1 MSVRGGL
8 LPHTGNEGRS
18 TGYLKCLYTN
28 AQSLGNKQGELE
40 VLVMSKNY
48 DVIGITET
56 WWDNSHDWS
65 TVMDGYKLFR
75 KDRQGR
81 KGGGVALYVR
91 EQYDCSELRY
101 ETVEK
106 PECLWIKFRSV
117 CNKSD
122 VVVGVCY
129 RPPDQGDEVDEA
141 FFRKLTE
148 ATRSHALILMGD
160 FNFPDICWESNTAV
174 HRQSR
179 KFLESVGDN
188 FLAQVLE
195 EPTGGDA
202 FLDLLLTNRVELVG
216 EAKMDGNLGGIDHE
230 LVEFRI
236 LTQGRKVSS
245 RIRTQDFRK
254 ADFDSLRERMAR
266 IPWGT
271 NLKGKGVQ
279 ESWLYFKESLLR
291 LQGQTIPMSRK
302 NSKYGRRPAWLNGE
316 ILADLKHKK
325 EAYKKWKVGH
335 MTREEYKNIA
345 RACRNDIRRAKSHL
359 ELQLARDVK
368 SNKKGFFRYVGNKKK
383 AKESVGPLL
392 NEGGN
397 LVTEDVEKANVLNA
411 FFASVFT
418 NKVSS
423 QTAALGITKWG
434 RDGQPS
440 VEIEVVRDYLE
451 KLDVHKSMGPEEL
464 HPRVLKELA
473 AVIAEP
479 LAIIFENSWRTGEV
493 PDDWKKA
500 NVVPIFKKGK
510 KEDPGNYRPVSLTSV
525 PGKIMEQ
532 VLKESILK
540 HLHERKVIR
549 NSQHG
554 FTKGR
559 SCLTNLIAFY
569 DEITGSVDE
578 GKAVDVLFLDFSK
591 AFDTVSHSILVSKLR
606 KYGLD
611 ECTIRWVESWLDCR
625 ARRVVINGSMSSW
638 QPVSSGVPQGS
649 VLGPVLFNIFINDLE
664 DGVDCTLSKFADD
677 TKLGGVV
684 DMLEGRDRIQ
694 KDLDKLEDWA
704 KRNLMR
710 FNKDKCRVLHL
721 GWKNPMHRYRLGTE
735 WLGSSSAEK
744 DLGVTVDEKL
754 DMSQQC
760 ALVAKKANGIL
771 GCISR
776 GIASR
781 SRDVI
786 VPLYSTLVRPHLEYC
801 VQFWAP
807 HYKKD
812 VDKLERVQRRAT
824 KIIRGL
830 EHMTYEER
838 LREVGLFSLQKR
850 RMRGDLIAAFNYLKG
865 GSKEDGSRLFSMV
878 ADDRTRSNGLKLQW
892 GRFRLDIRKNFFT
905 KRVVKH
911 WNALPRE
918 VEVEVES
925 PSLEVFKV
933 RLDKAL
939 AGMI

>member
-1 MSVRGGL
+1 M
-8 LPHTGNEGRS
+8 
-18 TGYLKCLYTN
+18 
-28 AQSLGNKQGELE
+28 
-40 VLVMSKNY
+40 
-48 DVIGITET
+48 
-56 WWDNSHDWS
+56 
-65 TVMDGYKLFR
+65 
-75 KDRQGR
+75 
-81 KGGGVALYVR
+81 
-91 EQYDCSELRY
+91 
-101 ETVEK
+101 
-106 PECLWIKFRSV
+106 
-117 CNKSD
+117 
-122 VVVGVCY
+122 
-129 RPPDQGDEVDEA
+129 
-141 FFRKLTE
+141 
-148 ATRSHALILMGD
+148 
-160 FNFPDICWESNTAV
+160 
-174 HRQSR
+174 
-179 KFLESVGDN
+179 
-188 FLAQVLE
+188 
-195 EPTGGDA
+195 
-202 FLDLLLTNRVELVG
+202 
-216 EAKMDGNLGGIDHE
+216 
-230 LVEFRI
+230 
-236 LTQGRKVSS
+236 
-245 RIRTQDFRK
+245 
-254 ADFDSLRERMAR
+254 
-266 IPWGT
+266 
-271 NLKGKGVQ
+271 
-279 ESWLYFKESLLR
+279 
-291 LQGQTIPMSRK
+291 
-302 NSKYGRRPAWLNGE
+302 
-316 ILADLKHKK
+316 
-325 EAYKKWKVGH
+325 
-335 MTREEYKNIA
+335 
-345 RACRNDIRRAKSHL
+345 
-359 ELQLARDVK
+359 
-368 SNKKGFFRYVGNKKK
+368 
-383 AKESVGPLL
+383 
-392 NEGGN
+392 
-397 LVTEDVEKANVLNA
+397 
-411 FFASVFT
+411 
-418 NKVSS
+418 
-423 QTAALGITKWG
+423 
-434 RDGQPS
+434 
-440 VEIEVVRDYLE
+440 
-451 KLDVHKSMGPEEL
+451 HKSMGPDEL
-464 HPRVLKELA
+464 HPRVLKELT
-473 AVIAEP
+473 AVIAEQ

-532 VLKESILK
+532 VLIESILK
-540 HLHERKVIR
+540 HLHEEKVIR

-591 AFDTVSHSILVSKLR
+591 AFDMVSHSILVSKLR

-625 ARRVVINGSMSSW
+625 AQRVVINGSMSSW

-664 DGVDCTLSKFADD
+664 DGVDCTLRKFADD

-684 DMLEGRDRIQ
+684 DTLEGRDRIQ

-710 FNKDKCRVLHL
+710 FNKDKCSVLHL
-721 GWKNPMHRYRLGTE
+721 GRKNPMHRYRLGAE

-838 LREVGLFSLQKR
+838 LRELGLFSLQKR

-865 GSKEDGSRLFSMV
+865 GSKRGWL
-878 ADDRTRSNGLKLQW
+878 
-892 GRFRLDIRKNFFT
+892 
-905 KRVVKH
+905 
-911 WNALPRE
+911 
-918 VEVEVES
+918 
-925 PSLEVFKV
+925 
-933 RLDKAL
+933 
-939 AGMI
+939 

>member
-40 VLVMSKNY
+40 VLVMSRNY

-141 FFRKLTE
+141 FFRQLTE

-179 KFLESVGDN
+179 KFLESVEDN
-188 FLAQVLE
+188 FLAQVLG
-195 EPTGGDA
+195 EPTRGGA

-216 EAKMDGNLGGIDHE
+216 EAKVDGNLGGSDHE

-245 RIRTQDFRK
+245 RIRTLDFRK
-254 ADFDSLRERMAR
+254 ADFDSLREQMAR
-266 IPWGT
+266 IPWRT
-271 NLKGKGVQ
+271 NMKGKGVQ

-291 LQGQTIPMSRK
+291 LQGQTIPMSRR
-302 NSKYGRRPAWLNGE
+302 NSKHGKRPAWLNGE

-345 RACRNDIRRAKSHL
+345 RACRKDIRRAKSHL

-423 QTAALGITKWG
+423 QTAALGITEWG

-451 KLDVHKSMGPEEL
+451 KLDVHKSMGPDEL

-510 KEDPGNYRPVSLTSV
+510 EDDPGNYRPVSLTSV

-625 ARRVVINGSMSSW
+625 AQRVVINGSMSSW

-684 DMLEGRDRIQ
+684 DTLEGRDRIQ

-824 KIIRGL
+824 KMIRGL

-838 LREVGLFSLQKR
+838 LRELGLFSLQKR

-918 VEVEVES
+918 VVES

>member
-1 MSVRGGL
+1 M
-8 LPHTGNEGRS
+8 
-18 TGYLKCLYTN
+18 
-28 AQSLGNKQGELE
+28 
-40 VLVMSKNY
+40 
-48 DVIGITET
+48 
-56 WWDNSHDWS
+56 
-65 TVMDGYKLFR
+65 
-75 KDRQGR
+75 
-81 KGGGVALYVR
+81 
-91 EQYDCSELRY
+91 
-101 ETVEK
+101 
-106 PECLWIKFRSV
+106 
-117 CNKSD
+117 
-122 VVVGVCY
+122 
-129 RPPDQGDEVDEA
+129 
-141 FFRKLTE
+141 
-148 ATRSHALILMGD
+148 
-160 FNFPDICWESNTAV
+160 
-174 HRQSR
+174 
-179 KFLESVGDN
+179 
-188 FLAQVLE
+188 
-195 EPTGGDA
+195 
-202 FLDLLLTNRVELVG
+202 
-216 EAKMDGNLGGIDHE
+216 
-230 LVEFRI
+230 VEFRI
-236 LTQGRKVSS
+236 LTQGRKESS
-245 RIRTQDFRK
+245 RIQTLDFRK
-254 ADFDSLRERMAR
+254 ADFDSLRELMGK
-266 IPWGT
+266 IPWE
-271 NLKGKGVQ
+271 NNMRGKGVQ

-291 LQGQTIPMSRK
+291 LQGQTIPMCRK
-302 NSKYGRRPAWLNGE
+302 NSKYGRRPAWLNNE

-325 EAYKKWKVGH
+325 EAYKKWKIGQ
-335 MTREEYKNIA
+335 MTRDEYINIA
-345 RACRNDIRRAKSHL
+345 RAYRNEIRKAKSHL
-359 ELQLARDVK
+359 ELQLVRDVK
-368 SNKKGFFRYVGNKKK
+368 SNKKSFFRYVGNKKK

-423 QTAALGITKWG
+423 QTTALGSTAWG
-434 RDGQPS
+434 GGGQPS
-440 VEIEVVRDYLE
+440 VKEEVVRDYLE
-451 KLDVHKSMGPEEL
+451 KLDVHKSMGPDAL
-464 HPRVLKELA
+464 HLRVLKELVD
-473 AVIAEP
+473 VIAEP
-479 LAIIFENSWRTGEV
+479 LAIIFENSWQKRDV

-525 PGKIMEQ
+525 PVKIMEQ

-540 HLHERKVIR
+540 HLDERKVIR

-554 FTKGR
+554 FTKGK

-578 GKAVDVLFLDFSK
+578 GKAVDVLFLNFSK
-591 AFDTVSHSILVSKLR
+591 AFDTVSHSILVSKLK
-606 KYGLD
+606 KYGLHG
-611 ECTIRWVESWLDCR
+611 CTTRWVESWLDCR
-625 ARRVVINGSMSSW
+625 AQRVVINGSMSSW

-664 DGVDCTLSKFADD
+664 DGVDCTLSKFVDD

-684 DMLEGRDRIQ
+684 DTLEGRDRIQ
-694 KDLDKLEDWA
+694 RDLDKLEDWA

-721 GWKNPMHRYRLGTE
+721 GRKNPVHRYRLGTE

-760 ALVAKKANGIL
+760 ALVAKSANGIL

-781 SRDVI
+781 SRDVL
-786 VPLYSTLVRPHLEYC
+786 VPVYSTLVRPHLEYW

-812 VDKLERVQRRAT
+812 VEKLERVQRRAT

-830 EHMTYEER
+830 EHMTYER
-838 LREVGLFSLQKR
+838 LRELGLFSLRKR
-850 RMRGDLIAAFNYLKG
+850 RMRGDLITAFNYLKG
-865 GSKEDGSRLFSMV
+865 GSKEDGSRLFSV
-878 ADDRTRSNGLKLQW
+878 IADDRTRSNGLKLQW

-905 KRVVKH
+905 RRVVKYR
-911 WNALPRE
+911 NALPRE
-918 VEVEVES
+918 VVES

>member
-1 MSVRGGL
+1 M
-8 LPHTGNEGRS
+8 
-18 TGYLKCLYTN
+18 
-28 AQSLGNKQGELE
+28 LG
-40 VLVMSKNY
+40 
-48 DVIGITET
+48 I
-56 WWDNSHDWS
+56 
-65 TVMDGYKLFR
+65 
-75 KDRQGR
+75 
-81 KGGGVALYVR
+81 
-91 EQYDCSELRY
+91 
-101 ETVEK
+101 
-106 PECLWIKFRSV
+106 IKS
-117 CNKSD
+117 
-122 VVVGVCY
+122 
-129 RPPDQGDEVDEA
+129 
-141 FFRKLTE
+141 
-148 ATRSHALILMGD
+148 LMGD
-160 FNFPDICWESNTAV
+160 FNHPDICWESNTVV

-179 KFLESVGDN
+179 KFLENVGDN
-188 FLAQVLE
+188 FLVQVLE
-195 EPTGGDA
+195 EPTRGRA
-202 FLDLLLTNRVELVG
+202 LLDLLLTNREELVG
-216 EAKMDGNLGGIDHE
+216 EAKVDGNLGGSDHKM
-230 LVEFRI
+230 VEFRI
-236 LTQGRKVSS
+236 LTQGRKESS
-245 RIRTQDFRK
+245 RIQTLDFRK
-254 ADFDSLRERMAR
+254 ADFDSLRELMGK
-266 IPWGT
+266 IPWE
-271 NLKGKGVQ
+271 NNMRGKGVQ
-279 ESWLYFKESLLR
+279 EGWLYFKESLLR
-291 LQGQTIPMSRK
+291 LQGQTILMCRK
-302 NSKYGRRPAWLNGE
+302 NSKYGRRPAWLNSE
-316 ILADLKHKK
+316 ILAALKYKK
-325 EAYKKWKVGH
+325 EAYKKWKIGQ
-335 MTREEYKNIA
+335 MTRDEYKNIA
-345 RACRNDIRRAKSHL
+345 RACRSKIRKAKSHL

-368 SNKKGFFRYVGNKKK
+368 SNKKGFFRYVSNKKK
-383 AKESVGPLL
+383 VKKSVGPLL

-411 FFASVFT
+411 FFASVFM

-423 QTAALGITKWG
+423 QTTALGSTAWEG
-434 RDGQPS
+434 GGQPS
-440 VEIEVVRDYLE
+440 VKEEVIRDYLE
-451 KLDVHKSMGPEEL
+451 KLDVHKSMGPDAL
-464 HPRVLKELA
+464 HLRVLKELA
-473 AVIAEP
+473 DVIAEP
-479 LAIIFENSWRTGEV
+479 LAIISENSWRSGEV

-500 NVVPIFKKGK
+500 NIVPIFKKGK

-540 HLHERKVIR
+540 HLEERKVIR

-554 FTKGR
+554 FTKGK
-559 SCLTNLIAFY
+559 SCLINLIAFY

-578 GKAVDVLFLDFSK
+578 GKAMDVLFLDFSK
-591 AFDTVSHSILVSKLR
+591 AFDTVSHSILASKLK

-611 ECTIRWVESWLDCR
+611 EWTIRWIESWLDCR
-625 ARRVVINGSMSSW
+625 AQRVVINGSMTSW
-638 QPVSSGVPQGS
+638 QLVSSGVPQGL

-664 DGVDCTLSKFADD
+664 DDVACTLSKFADD

-684 DMLEGRDRIQ
+684 DTLEGRDRIQ
-694 KDLDKLEDWA
+694 RDLDKLEDWA

-721 GWKNPMHRYRLGTE
+721 GWKNPMHRYRLG
-735 WLGSSSAEK
+735 LGSTSAEK

-754 DMSQQC
+754 HMSQQC

-812 VDKLERVQRRAT
+812 VEKLERVQRRAT
-824 KIIRGL
+824 KMIRGL

-838 LREVGLFSLQKR
+838 LRELGMFSLQKR

-865 GSKEDGSRLFSMV
+865 GSKEDGSRLVSVV
-878 ADDRTRSNGLKLQW
+878 AGDRTRSNGLKLQW

-905 KRVVKH
+905 RRVVKH

-918 VEVEVES
+918 VLES

>member
-1 MSVRGGL
+1 
-8 LPHTGNEGRS
+8 
-18 TGYLKCLYTN
+18 
-28 AQSLGNKQGELE
+28 
-40 VLVMSKNY
+40 
-48 DVIGITET
+48 
-56 WWDNSHDWS
+56 
-65 TVMDGYKLFR
+65 MDGYKLFR

-117 CNKSD
+117 SNKGD
-122 VVVGVCY
+122 VVVGACY

-141 FFRKLTE
+141 FFRQLTE

-195 EPTGGDA
+195 EPTRGDA

-216 EAKMDGNLGGIDHE
+216 EAKVDGNLGGSDHE

-236 LTQGRKVSS
+236 LTQGRK
-245 RIRTQDFRK
+245 RI
-254 ADFDSLRERMAR
+254 
-266 IPWGT
+266 
-271 NLKGKGVQ
+271 
-279 ESWLYFKESLLR
+279 
-291 LQGQTIPMSRK
+291 
-302 NSKYGRRPAWLNGE
+302 LN
-316 ILADLKHKK
+316 IKK

-383 AKESVGPLL
+383 AKESVDPLL

-451 KLDVHKSMGPEEL
+451 KLDVHKSMGPDEL
-464 HPRVLKELA
+464 HPRVLKELV

-510 KEDPGNYRPVSLTSV
+510 KEDPGNDRPVSLTSV

-625 ARRVVINGSMSSW
+625 AQQVVINGSMSSW

-677 TKLGGVV
+677 TKL
-684 DMLEGRDRIQ
+684 
-694 KDLDKLEDWA
+694 
-704 KRNLMR
+704 
-710 FNKDKCRVLHL
+710 
-721 GWKNPMHRYRLGTE
+721 
-735 WLGSSSAEK
+735 
-744 DLGVTVDEKL
+744 
-754 DMSQQC
+754 
-760 ALVAKKANGIL
+760 
-771 GCISR
+771 
-776 GIASR
+776 
-781 SRDVI
+781 
-786 VPLYSTLVRPHLEYC
+786 
-801 VQFWAP
+801 
-807 HYKKD
+807 
-812 VDKLERVQRRAT
+812 
-824 KIIRGL
+824 
-830 EHMTYEER
+830 
-838 LREVGLFSLQKR
+838 
-850 RMRGDLIAAFNYLKG
+850 
-865 GSKEDGSRLFSMV
+865 
-878 ADDRTRSNGLKLQW
+878 
-892 GRFRLDIRKNFFT
+892 
-905 KRVVKH
+905 
-911 WNALPRE
+911 
-918 VEVEVES
+918 
-925 PSLEVFKV
+925 
-933 RLDKAL
+933 
-939 AGMI
+939 